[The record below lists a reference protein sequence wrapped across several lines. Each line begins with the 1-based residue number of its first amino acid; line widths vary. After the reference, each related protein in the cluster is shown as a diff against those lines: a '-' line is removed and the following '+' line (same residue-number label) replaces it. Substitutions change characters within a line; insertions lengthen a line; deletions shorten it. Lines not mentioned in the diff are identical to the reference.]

1 MSKTAQR
8 HTLSFASHL
17 KQLLNRIEIKIAI
30 KIALTAILSL
40 FLSFQMDKIIPHPDP
55 VVGGLWCVISS
66 IIVLQENLGGTYRAI
81 WNRLLGVIIGSICGA
96 IFAAH
101 IGSDLGML
109 GLAILTAI
117 FLCSALGLQE
127 SYRIAS
133 LSVAVVMIP
142 WELHPVVNPW
152 ISAIFRFLDTC
163 LGFFVAVVMSHL
175 LWPSQALT
183 KMQLNMANTFSLL
196 RQFYEHLLIPL
207 NSPQKSDKILQSLFS
222 EVNNSLLQSRL
233 ILGESEVELFFKFTP
248 TGIWVDLINCQER
261 LWDSLLA
268 LQNVF
273 NLSLEAIFDG
283 ELKQQVKQV
292 VETIDLAL
300 NEISLELKTGK
311 ITFNFSELNH
321 VQKHL
326 NEELV
331 RFRTIKATKK
341 YSLDVV
347 EKYFVFF
354 YQLKQVAIILQEFNR
369 LFIHLKTEAK
379 PSALDI

>member
-1 MSKTAQR
+1 MSKPSQR

-30 KIALTAILSL
+30 KIALTAICSL

-96 IFAAH
+96 LFAAH

-109 GLAILTAI
+109 GLAILMAV
-117 FLCSALGLQE
+117 FLSSALGLQE

-152 ISAIFRFLDTC
+152 ISAFFRFLDTC

-196 RQFYEHLLIPL
+196 RQFYEHLLIPFS
-207 NSPQKSDKILQSLFS
+207 SPEKSDKILQSLVS

-233 ILGESEVELFFKFTP
+233 ILGESEAELFLKFSP
-248 TGIWVDLINCQER
+248 IGIWVDLINCQER

-273 NLSLEAIFDG
+273 NLSLEEIFDD
-283 ELKQQVKQV
+283 EFKQQVKQV

-300 NEISLELKTGK
+300 NEISLALKTGK

-326 NEELV
+326 NEELI

-354 YQLKQVAIILQEFNR
+354 YQLKQVAIILQEFNC
-369 LFIHLKTEAK
+369 LFIHLKKETK